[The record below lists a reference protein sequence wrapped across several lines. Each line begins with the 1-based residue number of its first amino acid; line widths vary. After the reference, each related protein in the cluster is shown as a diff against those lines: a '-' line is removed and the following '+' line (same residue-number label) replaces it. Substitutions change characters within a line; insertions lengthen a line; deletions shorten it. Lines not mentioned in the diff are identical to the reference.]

1 MEDENLTEG
10 EKIIA
15 GLSYI
20 IFFLSFMNG
29 NNKGFNRFHANQ
41 GLLLLMLIVIA
52 NVVNITLSYF
62 PVLYW
67 VSITLFMVA
76 ILYFF
81 IIGVKSAAA
90 GEMKEFPIIG
100 KIKFIK

>member
-1 MEDENLTEG
+1 MAEEELTQG
-10 EKIIA
+10 EKIIG

-29 NNKGFNRFHANQ
+29 NKKKFNKFHANQ

-62 PVLYW
+62 PIFYW
-67 VSITLFMVA
+67 VSIILFIIA
-76 ILYFF
+76 IIYFF
-81 IIGVKSAAA
+81 VIGVKSAAA
-90 GEMKEFPIIG
+90 GEMDEFPIIG

>member
-1 MEDENLTEG
+1 MEEENLTLG

-29 NNKGFNRFHANQ
+29 NKKTFNKFHANQ
-41 GLLLLMLIVIA
+41 GLLLLMLIILA
-52 NVVNITLSYF
+52 NVVNIALSYF
-62 PVLYW
+62 PVIYQ
-67 VSITLFMVA
+67 VSMVIFM
-76 ILYFF
+76 IIIIYFF
-81 IIGVKSAAA
+81 FIGVKSAAE